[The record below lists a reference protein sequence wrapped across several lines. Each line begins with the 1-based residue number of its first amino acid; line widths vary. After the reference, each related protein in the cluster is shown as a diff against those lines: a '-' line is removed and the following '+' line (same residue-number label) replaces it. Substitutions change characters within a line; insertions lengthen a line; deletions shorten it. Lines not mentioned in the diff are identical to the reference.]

1 MGKKINS
8 DLTIEQ
14 SEFCN
19 LYVTKEFFGNG
30 TEAYIEAYSIDLT
43 KKGAYESARSGASR
57 LLTKDNILKRINELL
72 DNEGLN
78 NGFVDKQ
85 LLFILTQN
93 ADFGA
98 KIQAIKEYNK
108 LRQRI
113 TDKIEVKGEL
123 KSFILELTNDET
135 NSQTDKGV

>member
-8 DLTIEQ
+8 DLTVEQ

-72 DNEGLN
+72 NNEGLN
-78 NGFVDKQ
+78 NSFVDKQ

-113 TDKIEVKGEL
+113 TDKIEVNGEI
-123 KSFILELTNDET
+123 KNFIIELTDEANDQT
-135 NSQTDKGV
+135 NEGV